1 MLENIQ
7 ERLLEYKEQQNITYD
22 ELGKLIGVT
31 KSVAYDICNKRR
43 RFIDLEVIGKIVKL
57 MGE

>member
-1 MLENIQ
+1 MFDNIQ
-7 ERLLEYKEQQNITYD
+7 ERLLEYKEQQNITYN

-57 MGE
+57 IGE